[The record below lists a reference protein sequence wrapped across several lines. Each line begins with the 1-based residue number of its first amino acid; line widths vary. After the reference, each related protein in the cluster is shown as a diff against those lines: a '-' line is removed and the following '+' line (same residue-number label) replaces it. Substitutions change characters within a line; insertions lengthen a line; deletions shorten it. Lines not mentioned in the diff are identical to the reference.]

1 MGRAAD
7 MRMQP
12 ALVRSVFA
20 VLPALINARVPDDVP
35 QELERLARRLEAA
48 VCVLHEPGA
57 QAGLCDLFGSGGD
70 EPLRWSALRQLGAQ
84 GPVSGELAAHAAGGI
99 RDGIACP
106 VHGAG
111 GCKAVLLVLFS
122 RSVTLGPEVCD
133 ALMLLSKAAFMS
145 LARLRRAAAGTMPV
159 ALTIREIECLG
170 WVLEGKTNWEIGVLT
185 GVSAR
190 TVQFHLANAA
200 RKLDACNRIQAGV
213 RALLAGLVVPP
224 SHAEDVWLPANGGP
238 LPNPLVGHAS
248 AVMRGQGAAPG
259 AVAGLSSHAAQH
271 ARS

>member
-1 MGRAAD
+1 MRHAGD

-12 ALVRSVFA
+12 ALVRSAFA
-20 VLPALINARVPDDVP
+20 VLPALIQARVPDDVH

-48 VCVLHEPGA
+48 VCQLQEPGV

-84 GPVSGELAAHAAGGI
+84 GPVSGELAAHAADGI

-111 GCKAVLLVLFS
+111 GCRAVLLVLYN
-122 RSVTLGPEVCD
+122 RSVTLGPEACD
-133 ALMLLSKAAFMS
+133 ALMLVSKAAF
-145 LARLRRAAAGTMPV
+145 LALSRLRRAAAGTMPV
-159 ALTIREIECLG
+159 VLTSREIECLA

-213 RALLAGLVVPP
+213 RALLAGLAVPP
-224 SHAEDVWLPANGGP
+224 SHAAHGWLPANGSGVP
-238 LPNPLVGHAS
+238 LPVVQRESTVL
-248 AVMRGQGAAPG
+248 QGEGGAPG
-259 AVAGLSSHAAQH
+259 AGDGLSTGPVRH